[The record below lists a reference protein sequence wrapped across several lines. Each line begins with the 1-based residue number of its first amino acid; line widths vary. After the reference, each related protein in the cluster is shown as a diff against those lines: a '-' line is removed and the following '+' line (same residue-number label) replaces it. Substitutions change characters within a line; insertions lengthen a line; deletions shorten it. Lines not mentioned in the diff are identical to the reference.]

1 MTNPHQGADIQI
13 VPNQK
18 EACEKSTVIVINLH
32 EDGDNVTG
40 SPESQKPVGWGV
52 I

>member
-1 MTNPHQGADIQI
+1 MTNPHQGADIQM

-18 EACEKSTVIVINLH
+18 EACEKSTVINLP